1 MAYDL
6 VTIKPGSEAYALAEK
21 MGLKPEDGECGIMY
35 GRFYVTKKGY
45 ISTANKLGAKRIV
58 TELVDQFCNMELN
71 RWVVKTTVETSDG
84 HIRTGYAKSEAKS
97 VSSAIFGPMAKG
109 TGLNESNSD
118 KIRDK
123 VLETAETH
131 SIRRALENAYP
142 DLIIVNGDDNLSNE
156 DVIVT
161 DVTEKGLTG
170 LPATTGTGESLPVK
184 TQEADNDAKK
194 VRNTKRRKEVLA
206 KLATLSVEDQTTL
219 AAALRNN
226 AKVDSLEFVTTEDI
240 EQGIGAYTQAE
251 TPTVE
256 TTQTDTSRETLEA
269 SFWELAAKIEDKAAL
284 RESLVSHYSTD
295 DVAVLTVEQLTD
307 AVSHLSAAVNAPA
320 PTEQVQVPVPVARAA
335 SDRVLWT
342 QDKMVKGVPMETLKK
357 LSAQATKTEL
367 GKPLD
372 QMTEPEWTVYQGLVE
387 NALLATA
394 TA

>member
-6 VTIKPGSEAYALAEK
+6 VPIKPGSEAYKIAES

-45 ISTANKLGAKRIV
+45 ISKAAKKGAKRIV

-71 RWVVKTTVETSDG
+71 RWVVKTTVETSEG
-84 HIRTGYAKSEAKS
+84 HIRTGYAKSESKT
-97 VSSAIFGPMAKG
+97 VTGAIYGPMAKEG
-109 TGLNESNSD
+109 GLNASNSD

-142 DLIIVNGDDNLSNE
+142 DLIIINGDDNISNE

-161 DVTEKGLTG
+161 DITEKGLTG

-184 TQEADNDAKK
+184 SPEAENDAKK

-240 EQGIGAYTQAE
+240 EQGIGAYIQAVPQINE
-251 TPTVE
+251 
-256 TTQTDTSRETLEA
+256 REALEITFWTLAE
-269 SFWELAAKIEDKAAL
+269 KIEDKTAL
-284 RESLVSHYSTD
+284 RESLTTHYATD
-295 DVAVLTVEQLTD
+295 DVTKLTVEQLTD
-307 AVSHLSAAVNAPA
+307 AIGHLSAAVNAPA
-320 PTEQVQVPVPVARAA
+320 TTEQVQVPVPVARAA

-372 QMTEPEWTVYQGLVE
+372 QMTEPEWGAYQGLVE